1 MRHTSLI
8 FYLILCLLPASLPAQ
23 YLKNSPLEP
32 VKTDH
37 PRDTMRS
44 FYEAMEDYR
53 KGLETGDERLKA
65 RINDAVRCLDTS
77 QLQDLT
83 ASVKAIESAIFLKE
97 VLDRVIVLDYSRI
110 PDDID
115 QEFWRLKGTDIA
127 TRKMTEG
134 ERRGEHLIS
143 ASTVARAREFYET
156 VKDYPYLDG
165 AGLGGGYRLPLIKK
179 LVPQWSQDTFAGI
192 AYWQWL
198 GLFFAL
204 LLGFV
209 IRLMVRLMGNSI
221 HRLTRHTQ
229 TNWDDLLVE
238 SQIGPVSLLIA
249 SLVWLA
255 AIYALQF
262 SGLAQTIL
270 VTGAQI
276 TLFASLIWVAY
287 RLTDVFGQFLKDRAK
302 NTNSTLDDQIVKLI
316 SRTLKIL
323 VVIMGVMLAAQNLGI
338 DVFSLM
344 AGLGIGGL
352 AVALAAKDSL
362 SNFFGSIMIM
372 IDRPFRVGD
381 WVKVG
386 NVDGDVVDVG
396 FRSTKIKT
404 FYDSVVSIPNSE
416 VANSDID
423 NMGLREYRR
432 VKTTIGIAYDT
443 PTEKIEAF
451 LEGIKNIIMA
461 NPHTR
466 KDYFHVVFNDFGA
479 SSLDILL
486 YFFLKVPNWSYELI
500 ERQNVLLEIVRLAE
514 EMDVEFAFPTQTL
527 HIKDLPGNPPYD
539 PGHVRDHET
548 LAGLARD
555 FSSGAE
561 KSKPAGSGIHVPP
574 VKDPNVPCKHR
585 VG

>member
-1 MRHTSLI
+1 MRTLIFLTGLI
-8 FYLILCLLPASLPAQ
+8 FYLLPVDLSAQ
-23 YLKNSPLEP
+23 FLQNSPLEP

-53 KGLETGDERLKA
+53 EGLETGDEKLKG
-65 RINDAVRCLDTS
+65 RINDAIRCLDTS

-83 ASVKAIESAIFLKE
+83 AKAKAAEAAIFLKE
-97 VLDRVIVLDYSRI
+97 VIDRVIVLDYSRI

-134 ERRGEHLIS
+134 ERRGEYLIS
-143 ASTVARAREFYET
+143 ASTVARAGEFYRM
-156 VKDYPYLDG
+156 VQDYPYLKG
-165 AGLGGGYRLPLIKK
+165 AGTGGGYREPLVEKF
-179 LVPQWSQDTFAGI
+179 VPAWSQSTFAGI
-192 AYWQWL
+192 AYWQWI
-198 GLFFAL
+198 GLFFSL

-209 IRLMVRLMGNSI
+209 IRLIVRLIGNSL
-221 HRLTRHTQ
+221 HRLTRHT
-229 TNWDDLLVE
+229 TTDWDDLLVE

-249 SLVWLA
+249 SIVWLV

-262 SGLAQTIL
+262 TDIAQTIL
-270 VTGAQI
+270 VTSAQI

-287 RLTDVFGQFLKDRAK
+287 RATDVFGQFLKDRAK
-302 NTNSTLDDQIVKLI
+302 NTESSLDDQIVKLI

-338 DVFSLM
+338 DVVSLM

-372 IDRPFRVGD
+372 IDRPFQVGH

-386 NVDGDVVDVG
+386 DVDGDVVDVG

-404 FYDSVVSIPNSE
+404 FYDSIVSIPNSE

-451 LEGIKNIIMA
+451 LEGIKNILMA

-466 KDYFHVVFNDFGA
+466 KDYFHVVFNDFGP

-500 ERQNVLLEIVRLAE
+500 ERQNVLLEVVRLAE
-514 EMDVEFAFPTQTL
+514 EMKVEFAFPTQTL
-527 HIKDLPGNPPYD
+527 HVKDLPGNPPYD
-539 PGHVRDHET
+539 PGHIRDHDH
-548 LAGLARD
+548 LAGVARN

-561 KSKPAGSGIHVPP
+561 KSKPAGSGLHIPP
-574 VKDPNVPCKHR
+574 VKDPNVPSKHKIQ
-585 VG
+585 